1 MHKDIDQ
8 YNIFKNEPDNWKD
21 LQIKVAQLLSDI
33 GFDSEIEKD
42 IETVRGKVNIDVFS
56 VNNSEKPTTV
66 ILAECKNWNKNVPK
80 SVVHSFRTVIN
91 DYGAN
96 FGFIISKVGFQKG
109 AYEAIINSNIQLFS
123 WFEFQEYFKEKWLEV
138 MLKSVDRIAKPLW
151 YFTAGISDFYMHEL
165 EKLSVNKKK
174 RFYELIK
181 KYDEF
186 AFYGSKDFYL
196 NHLSGEIEYLDQAIE
211 ERKDKMPVEVNC
223 YSDYFYFIKEY
234 CEEGLRLID
243 ELFNQKIRR
252 N

>member
-33 GFDSEIEKD
+33 GFESEIEKD

-123 WFEFQEYFKEKWLEV
+123 WFEFQEYFKEKWLET
-138 MLKSVDRIAKPLW
+138 MLKTVDRIGKPLW
-151 YFTAGISDFYMHEL
+151 YFTGGLGRFYKSEL
-165 EKLSVNKKK
+165 EKLSESKKK
-174 RFYELIK
+174 KFHELID

-186 AFYGSKDFYL
+186 VHYSSKDFYI

-211 ERKDKMPVEVNC
+211 GIKDRMPIEINS

-243 ELFNQKIRR
+243 ELFGQKIRR